1 MTALYCSCC
10 ERVVEE
16 KLIVK
21 PASVPYGELNSY
33 ADIEPEET
41 YYKCSECGDT
51 DVDYARVCD
60 LCGCASDILEGE
72 DHDICDECLSHLA
85 EDSERFERFLTVKGL
100 SKDFY
105 LNFVYDCELSTI
117 DEDKVTFEV
126 LDIVRRH
133 VHENL
138 TACDFADL
146 AKEYLSTAVDDAVM
160 FIKEEKANA

>member
-21 PASVPYGELNSY
+21 PVCVPYGELNSY
-33 ADIEPEET
+33 SDIAPKET
-41 YYKCSECGDT
+41 YYQCAECGDA

-60 LCGCASDILEGE
+60 LCGSADDIIEGE
-72 DHDICDECLSHLA
+72 EVDICDACLARLA
-85 EDSERFERFLTVKGL
+85 EDSERFERFLTTRCL

-105 LNFVYDCELSTI
+105 FNFIYECELNTI
-117 DEDKVTFEV
+117 EEDKISFEI

-133 VHENL
+133 VHESL